1 MKLIRDT
8 SNILIRGAR
17 QLLTLRGSRT
27 PRCGSGLAE
36 LGIIA
41 DGAAL
46 IVNGALSEVGPSRR
60 VENLA
65 AARGA
70 IEINAAGRVVM
81 PGFIDCHTHLAFPPP
96 GAGSEQQDAAAR
108 ALAADSGKRT
118 AGRWLAYLA
127 MMARHGTTTV
137 EIKTGAGPNED
148 AEKKMLRVLSMVH
161 EEPVDVV
168 VTYLF
173 RIPPPDA
180 MSDGMVAE
188 YARTIFGRA
197 LPRIRQRKLAQ
208 FADVAWDAWPQHH
221 PWFERYLAVARAA
234 GFPCKVHAEDT
245 YAAAAVALAVRNLA
259 VSVDHLEQAT
269 ASEASML
276 AGSPTMAT
284 LLPAASFHGGL
295 GNAPARALVDAG
307 VAIAI
312 GSNFHP
318 RYTPT
323 LNMQTVIS
331 LACLRLGLT
340 AAEAISAATIN
351 GAHALGC
358 ATSTGSL
365 EPGKA
370 ADLVMLNVSDY
381 RDVASHFGA
390 NLVHTTM
397 KRGEV
402 IYREGNIVSR
412 AGRNRL
418 TGSPLVLH

>member
-1 MKLIRDT
+1 MIPPN
-8 SNILIRGAR
+8 SYILIRGAK

-27 PRCGSGLAE
+27 PRCGPGLSE
-36 LGIIA
+36 LGIIS

-46 IVNGALSEVGPSRR
+46 IANGALCEVGPSRR

-70 IEINAAGRVVM
+70 MEINAAGRVVM

-96 GAGSEQQDAAAR
+96 GAGCEQQEAAAR
-108 ALAADSGKRT
+108 ALAADTSKRT

-127 MMARHGTTTV
+127 AMARHGTTTV
-137 EIKTGAGPNED
+137 EIKTGAGPCED
-148 AEKKMLRVLSMVH
+148 AEKKMLRVLAMVH

-168 VTYLF
+168 PTYLF
-173 RIPPPDA
+173 RIPPPGA
-180 MSDGMVAE
+180 MNEAAVEE
-188 YARTIFGRA
+188 YARAVFSKT
-197 LPRIRQRKLAQ
+197 LPRIRKGKLAQ
-208 FADVAWDAWPQHH
+208 FADVAWDASPRHH
-221 PWFERYLAVARAA
+221 IWFERYLAAARAA
-234 GFPCKVHAEDT
+234 GLPCKVHAEEI
-245 YAAAAVALAVRNLA
+245 YAAASVALAVRNLA

-284 LLPAASFHGGL
+284 LLPAASFHSGL

-307 VAIAI
+307 VPIAL

-318 RYTPT
+318 RHSPT

-331 LACLRLGLT
+331 LASLRLGLT
-340 AAEAISAATIN
+340 AAEAISAATVN

-358 ATSTGSL
+358 AASVGSL

-370 ADLVMLNVSDY
+370 ADLLILNVSDY

-402 IYREGNIVSR
+402 IYREGNIVAR

-418 TGSPLVLH
+418 AGSPLVLH